1 MQTTMPKS
9 AYFAATLF
17 IIVVA
22 LFCLFICSRA
32 LRREQATGAGSAHR
46 SADPAPAYGGHHST
60 ATAEDGPGGVSS
72 IGLPAYCDDTL
83 GPDVLDND
91 QYRPL
96 LLASNGLFGSQTH
109 RFCS

>member
-32 LRREQATGAGSAHR
+32 LRREQATGAGSAYR
-46 SADPAPAYGGHHST
+46 SADPAPPYGGHHST
-60 ATAEDGPGGVSS
+60 ATAEDGPVGVSS
-72 IGLPAYCDDTL
+72 IGSPAYCGDTL
-83 GPDVLDND
+83 CPAICDTD
-91 QYRPL
+91 QYEPI
-96 LLASNGLFGSQTH
+96 LLASNGLLASQTH